1 MQNGSYFTSH
11 FLKMSLTMHFLK
23 SSLRCAPS
31 SALKPLF
38 ISNTYLWSC
47 WYYTWWPELESTY
60 SQLSVMAPPGL
71 ELFSN
76 GSNKQSGLEHL
87 VRSFVVNTK
96 DGWGWV
102 NINIKNPFQDN
113 KDISGE
119 STRKND
125 FISLQWKS
133 WSIWQLPVS
142 LFPFYLTIKMNRT
155 DKTRT
160 NFSEKCDG
168 AGTGRGKLLIIKL

>member
-1 MQNGSYFTSH
+1 
-11 FLKMSLTMHFLK
+11 
-23 SSLRCAPS
+23 
-31 SALKPLF
+31 
-38 ISNTYLWSC
+38 
-47 WYYTWWPELESTY
+47 
-60 SQLSVMAPPGL
+60 MAPPGL

-168 AGTGRGKLLIIKL
+168 AGTGRCKLLIIKL